1 MKNLVVGFV
10 ALAAVAALTVL
21 YVTGQDT
28 TDAPDSANLDTA
40 AIYEYCTSYGGSVAH
55 CACSVEQAKSVFL
68 AHDWDTIRILH
79 RDGLP
84 AMQAYLVETYDTEEL
99 NKFVSRM
106 SELDGLNAQNC
117 PPV

>member
-21 YVTGQDT
+21 YVTNQDT
-28 TDAPDSANLDTA
+28 ADAPDSANLDTA
-40 AIYEYCTSYGGSVAH
+40 AIYEYCMSYGGSVAH
-55 CACSVEQAKSVFL
+55 CNCSVEQAKSVFF
-68 AHDWDTIRILH
+68 ASDWDTIRILH

-84 AMQAYLVETYDTEEL
+84 AMQAYMVETYDTEEL